1 VPFLDLSAMVMKSG
15 ERKGAGRPTR
25 AQAAAMDERVLEGA
39 RVAFS
44 RLGVTAPL
52 EEIALA
58 LGISKHTIYRRFRNR
73 NDLLD
78 AVVRRD
84 IRIFRQTLVD
94 AGDDAEDALDAV
106 KRTALAY
113 HAVGSSPEYSGFYLS
128 LTAKAVLSPELRQ
141 QLWDW
146 SRISLE
152 PLVARIA
159 VAQSAGVLAVRNP
172 LAVCEIL
179 VDLLEG
185 ANNRIRLGPPVAV
198 GDSAAV
204 FDDRWAVF
212 LEAFA
217 PSEPSINP
225 R

>member
-1 VPFLDLSAMVMKSG
+1 
-15 ERKGAGRPTR
+15 
-25 AQAAAMDERVLEGA
+25 MDEKVLAGA
-39 RVAFS
+39 RAAFS

-73 NDLLD
+73 SDLLD

-84 IRIFRQTLVD
+84 IMIFRQTLVD
-94 AGDDAEDALDAV
+94 AADGAEDALDAV

-128 LTAKAVLSPELRQ
+128 LTAKAVFSPELRQ

-146 SRISLE
+146 SRTSLE
-152 PLVARIA
+152 PLVARIT
-159 VAQSAGVLAVRNP
+159 VAQSVGALAARDP

-185 ANNRIRLGPPVAV
+185 ANNRIRLGPPLSV
-198 GDSAAV
+198 GDGAVV

-212 LEAFA
+212 LRAFT
-217 PSEPSINP
+217 PIET
-225 R
+225 